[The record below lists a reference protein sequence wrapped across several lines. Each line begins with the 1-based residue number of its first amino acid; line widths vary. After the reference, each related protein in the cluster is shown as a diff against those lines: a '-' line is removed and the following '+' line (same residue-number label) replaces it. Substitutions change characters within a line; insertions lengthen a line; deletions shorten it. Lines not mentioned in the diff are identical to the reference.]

1 MELSEDTKLEI
12 HNIECTLGQL
22 KKAYESGTDI
32 NDNYIK
38 KWLKFG
44 KDYILGALEAGASAV
59 IVFEDQLQ
67 LVELAVHAYEYCL
80 PEDHPIKSEY
90 SIEQVRRYLQLAR
103 VSCDGSEYR

>member
-1 MELSEDTKLEI
+1 MEISEDTKLEI

-44 KDYILGALEAGASAV
+44 KDYILGALEAGADIV
-59 IVFEDQLQ
+59 FVFEDQLQ
-67 LVELAVHAYEYCL
+67 LVELAVHAYEHCL